1 MRVLVARY
9 RVRPG
14 HGDEV
19 EELLVRMGE
28 AVARDEPGCLLYR
41 AVRLVDDPDVFVLYE
56 EYEDQAALEAHR
68 ATPHFRELIEGGA
81 VPLLAGRDRDVGVP
95 VRPGTGGGP
104 GGGRAA

>member
-19 EELLVRMGE
+19 EDLLVRMGE
-28 AVARDEPGCLLYR
+28 AVAGDEPGCLLYR
-41 AVRLVDDPDVFVLYE
+41 AIRLVDDPDGFVLYE

-68 ATPHFRELIEGGA
+68 ETPHFRELIEGGV
-81 VPLLAGRDRDVGVP
+81 VPLLDGREREVGEP
-95 VRPGTGGGP
+95 VGQRGGEA
-104 GGGRAA
+104 RA